1 MKKIALLLAMLL
13 LCAPV
18 LCSCGA
24 NSSPEKAVA
33 TAIDVMYG
41 EGNEDPEDFYAV
53 VLDYNLDLLENLDSD
68 TATTLKES
76 IRSARKEIKET
87 LNLLEDIDENM
98 EEEKIDKWSFSYEIA
113 YCNTY
118 DKGGDT
124 FDNYIEKFLY
134 ANTDIEDLVDEVAVV
149 GVIMTFESVKD
160 KETDTSIE
168 VEEMVCYKIDGKW
181 YVAQ

>member
-1 MKKIALLLAMLL
+1 MKKLALLLAMLL
-13 LCAPV
+13 LVVPV

-41 EGNEDPEDFYAV
+41 DGDADPEDFYNV
-53 VLDYNLDLLENLDSD
+53 VIDYNLDILENLDSE
-68 TATTLKES
+68 TATSIKES
-76 IRSARKEIKET
+76 IRSARKDAKDM
-87 LNLLEDIDENM
+87 LNLLEDIDEEM

-118 DKGGDT
+118 KKGSDT
-124 FDNYIEKFLY
+124 FDEYLEDFLY

-160 KETDTSIE
+160 KEDFTDLNT
-168 VEEMVCYKIDGKW
+168 EEMVCYKVDGKW